1 MLPKSCMCCCKHT
14 QLMLNQDI
22 LLSWIELS
30 ADIFDGL
37 SLNGYRVAIIY
48 IYIYIHDDD
57 DDDDDDVN
65 FLLMHN
71 IMQDLATISTCN
83 WSQT

>member
-1 MLPKSCMCCCKHT
+1 MFRKFLRKIVVLFLEPDNCFFFQHNT
-14 QLMLNQDI
+14 FQTLFENTY
-22 LLSWIELS
+22 
-30 ADIFDGL
+30 L

-48 IYIYIHDDD
+48 IYTHDDD

-83 WSQT
+83 WSKT

>member
-37 SLNGYRVAIIY
+37 SLNGYRVAHVYTIPTYIHMYTY
-48 IYIYIHDDD
+48 IYLND
-57 DDDDDDVN
+57 
-65 FLLMHN
+65 FLGCYHLG
-71 IMQDLATISTCN
+71 DLAKLLARN
-83 WSQT
+83 

>member
-1 MLPKSCMCCCKHT
+1 
-14 QLMLNQDI
+14 MLNQDI

-30 ADIFDGL
+30 ADTFDGL
-37 SLNGYRVAIIY
+37 RLNGYRVAIIY
-48 IYIYIHDDD
+48 IYIH

-83 WSQT
+83 WSKT

>member
-14 QLMLNQDI
+14 QLMLDQDI
-22 LLSWIELS
+22 LLSWIDLS

-48 IYIYIHDDD
+48 IYIHDD

-71 IMQDLATISTCN
+71 IMQDLATISTCK
-83 WSQT
+83 WSQA

>member
-1 MLPKSCMCCCKHT
+1 
-14 QLMLNQDI
+14 MLNQDI

-48 IYIYIHDDD
+48 IYIYTHD

-83 WSQT
+83 WSQA

>member
-48 IYIYIHDDD
+48 IYIHD

-71 IMQDLATISTCN
+71 IIQDLATISTCN
-83 WSQT
+83 WSQA

>member
-1 MLPKSCMCCCKHT
+1 MAT
-14 QLMLNQDI
+14 
-22 LLSWIELS
+22 ELQS
-30 ADIFDGL
+30 D
-37 SLNGYRVAIIY
+37 IY
-48 IYIYIHDDD
+48 IYIYIYIDIYIHD

-83 WSQT
+83 WSKT

>member
-1 MLPKSCMCCCKHT
+1 MLPKSCMGCCKHT

-22 LLSWIELS
+22 LLS
-30 ADIFDGL
+30 FDGL

-48 IYIYIHDDD
+48 IYIYIYTYIHDV
-57 DDDDDDVN
+57 DDDDDVN
-65 FLLMHN
+65 VLLMHN

-83 WSQT
+83 WSKT

>member
-1 MLPKSCMCCCKHT
+1 MYVLH
-14 QLMLNQDI
+14 QDI

-30 ADIFDGL
+30 ADTFDGL
-37 SLNGYRVAIIY
+37 SQNAYRVAIISIYTY
-48 IYIYIHDDD
+48 IDDD
-57 DDDDDDVN
+57 DDDDDDVDDDDVN

-83 WSQT
+83 WSQA

>member
-1 MLPKSCMCCCKHT
+1 
-14 QLMLNQDI
+14 MLNQDI

-30 ADIFDGL
+30 ADTFDGL
-37 SLNGYRVAIIY
+37 SQNGYRVAIIY
-48 IYIYIHDDD
+48 IYIHD

-71 IMQDLATISTCN
+71 IMRDLATISTCN
-83 WSQT
+83 WSQA

>member
-1 MLPKSCMCCCKHT
+1 MAT
-14 QLMLNQDI
+14 
-22 LLSWIELS
+22 ELQS
-30 ADIFDGL
+30 
-37 SLNGYRVAIIY
+37 Y
-48 IYIYIHDDD
+48 IYIYIN

-83 WSQT
+83 WSQA

>member
-1 MLPKSCMCCCKHT
+1 
-14 QLMLNQDI
+14 MLNHKQDI

-48 IYIYIHDDD
+48 IYIYRYICIHDDD
-57 DDDDDDVN
+57 DDDDVN
-65 FLLMHN
+65 CLLMHN

-83 WSQT
+83 WSQA

>member
-48 IYIYIHDDD
+48 IYIH

-83 WSQT
+83 WSQA

>member
-1 MLPKSCMCCCKHT
+1 MAT
-14 QLMLNQDI
+14 
-22 LLSWIELS
+22 ELQS
-30 ADIFDGL
+30 
-37 SLNGYRVAIIY
+37 Y
-48 IYIYIHDDD
+48 IYIYIHD

-83 WSQT
+83 W

>member
-48 IYIYIHDDD
+48 IYIHDDD
-57 DDDDDDVN
+57 DDDDDVI

-83 WSQT
+83 WSQA

>member
-1 MLPKSCMCCCKHT
+1 
-14 QLMLNQDI
+14 MLNQDI

-48 IYIYIHDDD
+48 IYIHDDD
-57 DDDDDDVN
+57 DGDDVN

>member
-1 MLPKSCMCCCKHT
+1 MYVLH
-14 QLMLNQDI
+14 QDI

-48 IYIYIHDDD
+48 IYIHDD

-83 WSQT
+83 WSQA

>member
-1 MLPKSCMCCCKHT
+1 MYVLH
-14 QLMLNQDI
+14 QDI

-30 ADIFDGL
+30 ADTFDGL
-37 SLNGYRVAIIY
+37 SQNGYRVAIIY
-48 IYIYIHDDD
+48 IYIDDD

-71 IMQDLATISTCN
+71 ITQDLATISTCN
-83 WSQT
+83 WSQA